1 MIDTLAFCKG
11 AVFDYEEIVAHKELN
26 RAEFRK
32 AITPTLCGETQE
44 KIKRVYRDP
53 ASGKELLLFIDRGYD
68 FGSMRMWI
76 LRGICETCDY
86 DEEMEKEGLI
96 KEWLDVEIE

>member
-1 MIDTLAFCKG
+1 MIDTLAFSRG
-11 AVFDYEEIVAHKELN
+11 AVFDYEEIVTDCVLD
-26 RAEFRK
+26 RAKFRR
-32 AITPTLCGETQE
+32 AITPTLAGETE
-44 KIKRVYRDP
+44 KTIKRVYADP
-53 ASGKELLLFIDRGYD
+53 DSEKELLLFIEKGYD

-76 LRGICETCDY
+76 LRGICETKDY